1 MKHFLLSVALTLG
14 ASFSQAQYFALLKSP
29 ELVMPGV
36 KKIALLD
43 IQGKDGKEVT
53 DMLTTQLLAKR
64 RGSLYSKWTLL
75 GTETMTGPIMQPN
88 GSASIFEL
96 AERGQL
102 EKVLA
107 EQRLSNSGV
116 VDDAQAAKLGKVLG
130 IDAMLMGSCTYSTG
144 MVNEG
149 EYRKRWVSA
158 KVTMKVVDVNTGRVL
173 GIKTEE
179 ESRESKGKYGEALV
193 GEHDLAISAYDD
205 ATVRLANYI
214 NPYFKV
220 YNFPLEKVKLKEHS
234 DNAKRAM
241 KMVEDN
247 KDLVAAY
254 TIYKSIS
261 DADPYC
267 AEALGNMG
275 QISLITGNFAQAL
288 SEFERAA
295 EIDAERYRNQ
305 ADFAKA
311 RIADLDVLAS
321 LGVHPGSVPIA
332 ATDPKAMAKMVQT
345 RGGKGD
351 RYSVYA
357 QTQASGEPVAK
368 VPGDT
373 KFEILEVNGEW
384 ILIRLLGGKQGYIS
398 KNDVRL

>member
-1 MKHFLLSVALTLG
+1 MKHFILSAALAL
-14 ASFSQAQYFALLKSP
+14 AADASQAQYFALLTSP

-64 RGSLYSKWTLL
+64 RGSLYSRWTLL

-144 MVNEG
+144 LVTEG
-149 EYRKRWVSA
+149 DRRKRWVSA

-179 ESRESKGKYGEALV
+179 ESRESSGKIGEALV
-193 GEHDLAISAYDD
+193 GEHDLAISAYDA
-205 ATVRLANYI
+205 ATVRLASYI
-214 NPYFKV
+214 NPYYKV
-220 YNFPLEKVKLKEHS
+220 YNFPLEKVKLKAHA
-234 DNAKRAM
+234 DKAKHAM
-241 KMVEDN
+241 KLVEDN
-247 KDLVAAY
+247 KDLAAAY

-261 DADPYC
+261 DDDPYC

-288 SEFERAA
+288 GEFERAA

-305 ADFAKA
+305 VEFAKA
-311 RIADLDVLAS
+311 RIAELEVLAS
-321 LGVHPGSVPIA
+321 LNVHPGSVPIA
-332 ATDPKAMAKMVQT
+332 ATDDKALAKMVHT

-351 RYSVYA
+351 RYSVYSEA
-357 QTQASGEPVAK
+357 KAAGEPVAK

-373 KFEILEVNGEW
+373 KFEILETSGEW
-384 ILIRLLGGKQGYIS
+384 ILIKLLGGKQGYIS